1 MNKPHLVWLF
11 TLVGLALLAIAFI
24 YSDGLPRLPFSYN

>member
-1 MNKPHLVWLF
+1 MNKPHWLWLF
-11 TLVGLALLAIAFI
+11 TCVGLALLAMVFI